1 MNDDELLAR
10 LRAADPAGETGS
22 AHDTGLADSWVDDLA
37 EAIMKTDVE
46 HDVRDEEQQGRER
59 GRGRAWAIGAAAA
72 AVLAAGMAGIGL
84 GRGGEPTPSVTKP
97 AAVMTLALPGGNA
110 AGMCMRFSVD
120 GLRPMEVALSGTATA
135 VADGSVMLDVD
146 RWYKGGDG
154 STEVRL
160 TTRDRSPSLEGGVA
174 FEKGRRYL
182 VTATGGQVT
191 GCGFSAEWT
200 PDLAAAY
207 EQAFGG

>member
-10 LRAADPAGETGS
+10 LRAADPA
-22 AHDTGLADSWVDDLA
+22 ADDAGPAPSWMDDVT
-37 EAIMKTDVE
+37 EATMKTDVKP
-46 HDVRDEEQQGRER
+46 DVRDAQRR
-59 GRGRAWAIGAAAA
+59 GRVQSRRRAWAVGAAAA
-72 AVLAAGMAGIGL
+72 AVLAAGAVGIAL
-84 GRGGEPTPSVTKP
+84 SRGGDEPIPPSAKP
-97 AAVMTLALPGGNA
+97 AAVMTLALPAGNA
-110 AGMCMRFSVD
+110 AGMCMRFSVE
-120 GLRPMEVALSGTATA
+120 GLRPMEVALSGTVTA
-135 VADGSVMLDVD
+135 VTDGSATLEVD

-160 TTRDRSPSLEGGVA
+160 TTRDRSPSLEGGVD

-191 GCGFSAEWT
+191 GCGFSAAWT

-207 EQAFGG
+207 EQAFGS